1 MDWYTILF
9 ATRWVII
16 ALFYFV
22 LLVLLVGVYK
32 EASLRLG
39 QKPGKESIAY
49 GRLRLVHPGSDP
61 NLLIGTIFDLKAI
74 TSLGAEQ
81 DNDIVLGDQFVSGH
95 HLRLRWDGAIWWLE
109 DLHSK
114 NGTYVNRQLCAPG
127 RPQAL
132 PKEAEITVGDMIM
145 EIIE

>member
-9 ATRWVII
+9 ATRWAII

-39 QKPGKESIAY
+39 QKPGKEVIAY
-49 GRLRLVHPGSDP
+49 GQLRVVHPGSDP
-61 NLLIGTIFDLKAI
+61 SLPIGTIFDLKTM

-81 DNDIVLGDQFVSGH
+81 DNDIVLRDQFVSGH
-95 HLRLRWDGAIWWLE
+95 HFRLRWDGAIWWLE
-109 DLHSK
+109 DLNSK
-114 NGTYVNRQLCAPG
+114 NGTFVNRQPCAPG

-132 PKEAEITVGDMIM
+132 PKEAIITVGDMVM
-145 EIIE
+145 ELIE